1 MMKRLLVL
9 LFAGWFAASLSV
21 LADPSVSA
29 TGGGLPPGLLKEYL
43 GKRPS
48 VHLIDPQQLLA
59 EHHRNEFLRVLDA
72 HAADSQVDVH
82 VYLLADGQSPPAEA
96 AVGEFVGR
104 AFAADPPSVVVY
116 YVLGAP
122 ELARM
127 HVSPRIGRSVA
138 PGLLAAML
146 KGCVAVA
153 LEQERPNRQ
162 LEAFIDM
169 LVVRVCSMER
179 LLDSGKV
186 AAPDALVP
194 RSEDAATSNPE
205 WEQIVAEAKRHA
217 LWLAERPWPVFAVL
231 VSLGAIVLFWVSRRL
246 LLTHLFP
253 PIEVRR
259 RLGAPHA
266 ADVGVVIAFSNP
278 KLPPA
283 MQREDPR
290 V

>member
-1 MMKRLLVL
+1 MKRLSILSL
-9 LFAGWFAASLSV
+9 AGWLAVSWSV
-21 LADPSVSA
+21 RADPSGSA
-29 TGGGLPPGLLKEYL
+29 TDGGLPPELLKEYL

-48 VHLIDPQQLLA
+48 AHLIDPQQLLA
-59 EHHRNEFLRVLDA
+59 EPDRKEFLRVLDA

-82 VYLLADGQSPPAEA
+82 LYLLAAEQSMPAEP
-96 AVGEFVGR
+96 AVGEFVDR
-104 AFAADPPSVVVY
+104 VFSADPPSVVVY

-122 ELARM
+122 DRARM
-127 HVSPRIGRSVA
+127 HASPRIGRSVA

-146 KGCVAVA
+146 KGCVAAA

-179 LLDSGKV
+179 LLESGKAAVPATLVSQGEDVLRSSPQWEGVV
-186 AAPDALVP
+186 AAA
-194 RSEDAATSNPE
+194 R
-205 WEQIVAEAKRHA
+205 RHA
-217 LWLAERPWPVFAVL
+217 WWLAAHPWPLFAVPI
-231 VSLGAIVLFWVSRRL
+231 SLFAIALLWISRRL
-246 LLTHLFP
+246 LSTHLFP

-278 KLPPA
+278 KIPPA
-283 MQREDPR
+283 MQREDPH

>member
-1 MMKRLLVL
+1 MKRLSVL
-9 LFAGWFAASLSV
+9 LLSGWFAASLSAI
-21 LADPSVSA
+21 ADPTASSA

-43 GKRPS
+43 GSRPS
-48 VHLIDPQQLLA
+48 VHLVDPQQLLG
-59 EHHRNEFLRVLDA
+59 EHDRNEFLRVLDA
-72 HAADSQVDVH
+72 HAADSHVDVH
-82 VYLLADGQSPPAEA
+82 VYLLADGQSPPAEP

-122 ELARM
+122 DRARM
-127 HVSPRIGRSVA
+127 HACPRIGRSVA

-146 KGCVAVA
+146 KGCVASA

-179 LLDSGKV
+179 LLESGKIV
-186 AAPDALVP
+186 APDALMP
-194 RSEDAATSNPE
+194 QGEALATSKPQ
-205 WEQIVAEAKRHA
+205 WERIVAEAKRHA
-217 LWLAERPWPVFAVL
+217 LWLAGRPWPAFAVL
-231 VSLGAIVLFWVSRRL
+231 VSLLAMVLLWVSRRL
-246 LLTHLFP
+246 LSTHLFP
-253 PIEVRR
+253 PVEVRR

-266 ADVGVVIAFSNP
+266 ADVSVVIAFSNP